1 VIHVSEPKTVLKK
14 EHIAGCMV
22 KENKLRIM
30 VHHMVS
36 DTLAV
41 HYQRN
46 LHLGIHAAHITCI
59 WGNTGD
65 ALTIMHVRFW
75 LPEKWRRINLF
86 F

>member
-14 EHIAGCMV
+14 DHIAGCMV
-22 KENKLRIM
+22 KENKF
-30 VHHMVS
+30 S